1 MFRMSGME
9 EEILHMA
16 FIGLVRHT
24 ARTGL
29 NKRGD
34 VGWSQ
39 NFEESGKSMKL
50 T

>member
-29 NKRGD
+29 NKRGG

>member
-24 ARTGL
+24 ARTDWLKQKGRCGVEPEL
-29 NKRGD
+29 
-34 VGWSQ
+34 
-39 NFEESGKSMKL
+39 
-50 T
+50 